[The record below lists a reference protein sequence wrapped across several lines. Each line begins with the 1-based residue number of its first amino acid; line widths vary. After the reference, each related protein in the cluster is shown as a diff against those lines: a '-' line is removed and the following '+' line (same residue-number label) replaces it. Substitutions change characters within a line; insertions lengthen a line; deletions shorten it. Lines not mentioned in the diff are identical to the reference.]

1 MNDKTTS
8 TRGRPSLSK
17 RAKPAGRSGL
27 SARREA
33 IIASK
38 APTLRRGRKTA
49 EAVETPKL
57 ASVSEDDQN
66 RVVEAGV
73 ASAADATAGAAAATE
88 PAAAPVSSPADV
100 DDTGSTNAAAPV
112 EDSAASD
119 ATAAMSEEAEAPV
132 TPADVVV
139 AAAPAPTKP
148 ASVARTTRKP
158 RKAQAI
164 TEGLAAGA
172 QAPAAKPRRTKATVA
187 AVTAT
192 MTEDAR
198 PSRKPRAAKQPKAL
212 KKPIAAATDG
222 AESPVA
228 TTRPV
233 VAASRRR
240 TPAVALPQQ
249 PVLRIASGT
258 PSEAAIRLSTEIRAE
273 MARFAE
279 DAIASGSDG
288 LLHVATAKTLPE
300 LIERQARSAKVA
312 ANLWMVYSSRIG
324 AICMAAFGDMRGPR

>member
-1 MNDKTTS
+1 MNDQTTS
-8 TRGRPSLSK
+8 TRGRPTLSK
-17 RAKPAGRSGL
+17 RTKPAGRCGL

-49 EAVETPKL
+49 EAAETPKL
-57 ASVSEDDQN
+57 VSVAQDGPSSVFEVD
-66 RVVEAGV
+66 V
-73 ASAADATAGAAAATE
+73 ASASDATAGAAAATE
-88 PAAAPVSSPADV
+88 PAAAPVSGPTNVDAGVSTKVIEPV
-100 DDTGSTNAAAPV
+100 DDPSRSEVVAPV
-112 EDSAASD
+112 SGK
-119 ATAAMSEEAEAPV
+119 AEAPV
-132 TPADVVV
+132 TPADVAV
-139 AAAPAPTKP
+139 AAAPPPTKP
-148 ASVARTTRKP
+148 ASVARTTRMP

-164 TEGLAAGA
+164 TEGPATGA
-172 QAPAAKPRRTKATVA
+172 EAPAAKPRRTKATVA

-192 MTEDAR
+192 MTEDAK

-240 TPAVALPQQ
+240 RPAVALPQQ

-258 PSEAAIRLSTEIRAE
+258 PSEAAVRLSTEIRAE

-288 LLHVATAKTLPE
+288 LLHLATAKTIPE
-300 LIERQARSAKVA
+300 LIERQARTAKVA
-312 ANLWMVYSSRIG
+312 ANLWTGYSSRIG

>member
-1 MNDKTTS
+1 MNDQTTS
-8 TRGRPSLSK
+8 TRGRPSRSK

-38 APTLRRGRKTA
+38 APTLRRGRNTA

-66 RVVEAGV
+66 RVVEVGV

-100 DDTGSTNAAAPV
+100 DDAGSTNAAAPV

-132 TPADVVV
+132 TPADVAV
-139 AAAPAPTKP
+139 AAAPPPTKP

-164 TEGLAAGA
+164 TEGPAIGA
-172 QAPAAKPRRTKATVA
+172 EAPAAKPRRRKTTRA

-192 MTEDAR
+192 TTEDAK
-198 PSRKPRAAKQPKAL
+198 PARKPRAAKEPKPL
-212 KKPIAAATDG
+212 KTPIPAAIVG

-240 TPAVALPQQ
+240 TPDEALPQQ
-249 PVLRIASGT
+249 PALRIASGT
-258 PSEAAIRLSTEIRAE
+258 PGEAAIRLSTEIRAE

-300 LIERQARSAKVA
+300 LIERQVRSAKVA
-312 ANLWMVYSSRIG
+312 ANLWMGYSSRIG